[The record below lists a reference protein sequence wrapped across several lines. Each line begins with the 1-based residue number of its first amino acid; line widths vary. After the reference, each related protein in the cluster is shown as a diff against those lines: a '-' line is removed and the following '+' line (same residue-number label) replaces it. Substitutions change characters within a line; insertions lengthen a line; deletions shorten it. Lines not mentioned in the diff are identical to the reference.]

1 VTAPGSDPREQP
13 GFWTP
18 RPDPTVLTTDAVERA
33 TAQFRREIQQLR
45 ELIETRLDCA
55 DAALANHLR
64 EMEAVR
70 RQIEEKITHLRELAE
85 EKFDSIDRRFDDRD
99 ARAGDAARAGKEA
112 LAAALESARQLTELQ
127 NRANK
132 ELSEAQ
138 DKANQ
143 AAITKAQGATNEQIK
158 ALDQVSGTNR
168 KALEDK
174 IDDARTRLTTMESL
188 TRGIKE
194 AGGEQR
200 EVRTEQRLNT
210 SQIIAAIATLAAVI
224 SLVLYIAK
232 K

>member
-33 TAQFRREIQQLR
+33 TAQFRREMQQLR

-64 EMEAVR
+64 EMETVR
-70 RQIEEKITHLRELAE
+70 HQIEEKITHLRELAE